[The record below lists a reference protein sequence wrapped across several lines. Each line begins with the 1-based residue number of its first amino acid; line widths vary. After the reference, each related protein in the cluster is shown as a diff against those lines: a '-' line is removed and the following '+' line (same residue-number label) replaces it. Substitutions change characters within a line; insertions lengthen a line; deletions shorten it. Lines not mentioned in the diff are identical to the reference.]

1 LKEKLGGEMMNYK
14 ELAYRML
21 KLDNKEDGMADT
33 YVNAIADLK
42 GVTEWEAEYLLL
54 DSLADLLE
62 QKRKQEFQRNN
73 EVYYVKFISKA
84 ENRINIIKHAFEIV
98 KWKEVKNF
106 NQLHLKIDRLN
117 KQGHLFAQVFND
129 DIKEIMNLLSKNN
142 IECTT
147 YDIERKYIEL
157 IIDEMDI
164 LKLEYYQLDVI
175 TFENFLFLDSK
186 ESELLRISLLI
197 VAKRKYKKGI
207 EVYLK
212 IRNNALP
219 IFGEECKYV

>member
-1 LKEKLGGEMMNYK
+1 
-14 ELAYRML
+14 
-21 KLDNKEDGMADT
+21 
-33 YVNAIADLK
+33 
-42 GVTEWEAEYLLL
+42 
-54 DSLADLLE
+54 
-62 QKRKQEFQRNN
+62 
-73 EVYYVKFISKA
+73 
-84 ENRINIIKHAFEIV
+84 
-98 KWKEVKNF
+98 
-106 NQLHLKIDRLN
+106 
-117 KQGHLFAQVFND
+117 
-129 DIKEIMNLLSKNN
+129 
-142 IECTT
+142 
-147 YDIERKYIEL
+147 
-157 IIDEMDI
+157 MDI